1 MSDKLLISTRKGLFT
16 VTRKSGAVAPGNWA
30 IAQADFLGDNVSLAL
45 RDKRDGRMYAA
56 LDHGHFGVKM
66 HRSTASG
73 WEELPAPA
81 YPPKPDDLVENDMW
95 GRPLP
100 WSTVRVWALETGGAD
115 EPGVLWC
122 GTIPGGLFRSSDHG
136 GSWQMA
142 RSLWDHPKRK
152 QWMGGGAD
160 LPGLHGVLVDPR
172 NSKRVWVAVS
182 TGGIWLTEDA
192 GASWVQR
199 GEGMRA
205 DHVPP
210 EMTHD
215 PIAQDVHC
223 LVQCPAAPDRMWV
236 QHHNGIFISS
246 DEGRTFLE
254 IKQAGPSV
262 FGFPVVVHPR
272 EPDTAWFVP
281 EIKDE
286 KRIPVGGKLVATRTR
301 DAAKSFDVLTGGL
314 PQEHAYDVV
323 YRHALALDRTGDR
336 LAFGSTTGGL
346 WVSENQGDAWQMVS
360 HTLPP
365 VYAVRFA

>member
-1 MSDKLLISTRKGLFT
+1 MTDTLLVSTRKGLFT
-16 VTRKSGAVAPGNWA
+16 VARTSKQWE
-30 IAQADFLGDNVSLAL
+30 IAKADFLGDNVTLTL
-45 RDKRDGRMYAA
+45 TDPRDGRTYAA
-56 LDHGHFGVKM
+56 LDHGHFGVKL
-66 HRSTASG
+66 HRSTQSG
-73 WEELPAPA
+73 WEEIATPA
-81 YPPKPDDLVENDMW
+81 YPPKPEGLEENDMW
-95 GRPLP
+95 GRPLA
-100 WSTVRVWALETGGAD
+100 WSTARIWALQAGGAD

-122 GTIPGGLFRSSDHG
+122 GTLPGGLFRSSDHG
-136 GSWQMA
+136 ASWQMV

-152 QWMGGGAD
+152 MWMGGGAD
-160 LPGLHGVLVDPR
+160 LPGIHSILVDPR
-172 NSKRVWVAVS
+172 NSKRIAIAVS
-182 TGGIWLTEDA
+182 TGGIWFTEDS
-192 GASWVQR
+192 GASWTQR

-210 EMTHD
+210 ELTHD

-223 LVQCPAAPDRMWV
+223 LVQCPASPNRMWV

-246 DEGRTFLE
+246 DEGRTFGE
-254 IKQAGPSV
+254 IKDVNPSV

-286 KRIPVGGKLVATRTR
+286 KRIPVGGKLVVTRTR
-301 DAAKSFDVLTGGL
+301 DGAKSFEVLSKGL
-314 PQEHAYDVV
+314 PQSHAYDVV
-323 YRHALALDRTGDR
+323 YRHALALDETGDR

-346 WVSENQGDAWQMVS
+346 WVSEDQGDSWTGVT